1 MPKRTRK
8 RKVLARMEWLTEY
21 KTGKPCADCGNT
33 YDPICMDFHHKDPKL
48 KKDEVRMLLRDGY
61 SMAVVQAEIDK
72 CVLICSNC
80 HRLRHKDDP
89 VPDYKL
95 DQDWKSKAV
104 LPL

>member
-1 MPKRTRK
+1 MPKRNRK
-8 RKVLARMEWLTEY
+8 KKVLARMEWLTEY
-21 KTGKPCADCGNT
+21 KTGKPCADCGKV
-33 YDPICMDFHHKDPKL
+33 YDPICMDFHHEDPKL

-61 SMAVVQAEIDK
+61 SMSVVQAEIDK

-95 DQDWKSKAV
+95 DQDRGSKAV